1 MIPYGSSLLKQSFLS
16 NLVMMAKGLI
26 QERESQSGQCR
37 KHCQR
42 TFKKNEKKI
51 ISTKLST

>member
-16 NLVMMAKGLI
+16 NLAMMAKALI

-42 TFKKNEKKI
+42 TFKKEKRK
-51 ISTKLST
+51 KK